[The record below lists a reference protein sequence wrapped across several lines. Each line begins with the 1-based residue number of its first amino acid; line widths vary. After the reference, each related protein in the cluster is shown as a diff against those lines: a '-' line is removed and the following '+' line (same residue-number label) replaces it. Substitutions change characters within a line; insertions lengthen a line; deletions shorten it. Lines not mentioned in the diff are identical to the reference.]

1 MNRFKLLTM
10 KKVLFLAVTMIF
22 ISCNRTYKYV
32 ETIKEKSL
40 FGNSYEEKNDD
51 PETISAPNDS
61 LAYLEAYKK
70 FYISVKAHLET
81 EKMLGEVFSMPI
93 HFTLYNSKNEEINPY
108 INPETLDEIEKRI
121 MSLGME
127 NHDTQEVHV
136 DSVKIK
142 ELSPFFD
149 FKKDEFDPK
158 GITWISPKNR
168 PKYVNRNGMFC
179 YFSTAQGKVSPIR
192 FQIQYY
198 AEDWLFIKKYQFSID
213 GNAYEL
219 IPDNVETDHSGGKIW
234 EWCDQSIRGDDMLI
248 IKALAVAKSAK
259 IKFVGRQYSEVRT
272 ITAKE
277 LESIK
282 NVLDLY
288 SAMGGS
294 L

>member
-158 GITWISPKNR
+158 GITWI
-168 PKYVNRNGMFC
+168 
-179 YFSTAQGKVSPIR
+179 
-192 FQIQYY
+192 
-198 AEDWLFIKKYQFSID
+198 FSID